1 MSFFKNL
8 KNFFKDFINFID
20 KEFLTKKKKN
30 KTVSSIYLESEESF
44 KSISEPLPFLKKND

>member
-20 KEFLTKKKKN
+20 KEFLTRNKKN
-30 KTVSSIYLESEESF
+30 KSISSIYLEGEDSYMPQNEA
-44 KSISEPLPFLKKND
+44 LPFIKKK